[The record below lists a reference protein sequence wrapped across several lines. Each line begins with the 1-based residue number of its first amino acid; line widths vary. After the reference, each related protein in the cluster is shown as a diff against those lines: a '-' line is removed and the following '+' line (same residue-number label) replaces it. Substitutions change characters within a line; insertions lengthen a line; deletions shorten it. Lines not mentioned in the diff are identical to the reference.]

1 MLSKKLRHNP
11 GRLRA
16 IVYAV
21 LVHAVVIGV
30 AVIGFRWSVQSP
42 PGEVIQAV
50 AVPETS
56 ARKPEETDKRAR
68 EEEEARRK
76 AEEAER
82 RREAELKKKQD
93 EEQAHQRLIAER
105 KKKEAEEKQQKRAQ
119 EEQRQQEQ
127 TRRQKAA
134 EESTKEEIAAE
145 ERARQ
150 AAATTARAA
159 TEVDRYKALIRSQ
172 VTRNWNRPLG
182 AAKGLKC
189 EVLVRLTPG
198 GEVVSAQVTR
208 GSGNAVFD
216 RSVENAV
223 HKAAPLPLPEDPAL
237 FDNFREIRFVFDPDK
252 EPKT

>member
-1 MLSKKLRHNP
+1 MIVKKLRHNP

-56 ARKPEETDKRAR
+56 ARKPEETDKRVR
-68 EEEEARRK
+68 EEEEARHK

-93 EEQAHQRLIAER
+93 EELAHQRLIAER

-119 EEQRQQEQ
+119 EEQRKQEQ
-127 TRRQKAA
+127 TQRQKAA
-134 EESTKEEIAAE
+134 EQTLKEQLVAE
-145 ERARQ
+145 EKSRQ
-150 AAATTARAA
+150 AAATAARAA

-172 VTRNWNRPLG
+172 VTRNWNRPG
-182 AAKGLKC
+182 TTKGLKC

-208 GSGNAVFD
+208 TSGNAVFD

-223 HKAAPLPLPEDPAL
+223 YKAAPLPLPADPAL